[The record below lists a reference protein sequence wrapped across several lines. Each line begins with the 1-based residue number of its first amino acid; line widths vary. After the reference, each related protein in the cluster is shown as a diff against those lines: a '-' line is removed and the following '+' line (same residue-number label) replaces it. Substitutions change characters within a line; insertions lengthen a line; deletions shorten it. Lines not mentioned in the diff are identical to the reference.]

1 MSTPTHSSLR
11 PAGRSPAPRADQ
23 IESLRAFNRF
33 YTRRVGV
40 LVPYPDSG
48 LSLAEV
54 RVLYELAQARGT
66 DEAAPSASALG
77 LELGLDAG
85 YLSRILQGFEA
96 RGWLTRARSAQDA
109 RRSELRLTQAGRSAF
124 APLREQARKDAQALL
139 APLPEP
145 RRARLVDALASV
157 QALLEAPAASDSNDA
172 RPSVVLRDPRPGD
185 LGWVVQQHGELYAR
199 EYGFNAEFEALVAD
213 LVARYVRRHQPEWE
227 RCWIAELA
235 GERVGAVF
243 VVRKSKTVAQ
253 LRMLI
258 LAPAARGHGIGA
270 RLTDECLHFARAKGY
285 RKMMLWTNSCLTAA
299 RAIYAQRGFQLV
311 KSEAY
316 TGFGQPLVSEIWE
329 LVL

>member
-1 MSTPTHSSLR
+1 MQTRSPRR
-11 PAGRSPAPRADQ
+11 PASRNAVPRADQ

-40 LVPYPDSG
+40 LAPYPDSG

-54 RVLYELAQARGT
+54 RVLYELAQTRHT
-66 DEAAPSASALG
+66 SEAAPSASELG

-85 YLSRILQGFEA
+85 YLSRILQGFET

-109 RRSELRLTQAGRSAF
+109 RRSELRLTQAGEAAF
-124 APLREQARKDAQALL
+124 APLRAQARKDAQALL

-145 RRARLVDALASV
+145 RRAQLVDALASV
-157 QALLEAPAASDSNDA
+157 QALLEAPTAPDAASTEPA
-172 RPSVVLRDPRPGD
+172 VVLRDPQPGD
-185 LGWVVQQHGELYAR
+185 LGWVVQQHGEVYAR

-213 LVARYVRRHQPEWE
+213 LVAGYVRKHQPEWE

-258 LAPAARGHGIGA
+258 LSPAARGHGIGA
-270 RLTDECLHFARAKGY
+270 RLTDECLLFARAKGY

-299 RAIYAQRGFQLV
+299 RAIYAQRGFQLT

-329 LVL
+329 LRL